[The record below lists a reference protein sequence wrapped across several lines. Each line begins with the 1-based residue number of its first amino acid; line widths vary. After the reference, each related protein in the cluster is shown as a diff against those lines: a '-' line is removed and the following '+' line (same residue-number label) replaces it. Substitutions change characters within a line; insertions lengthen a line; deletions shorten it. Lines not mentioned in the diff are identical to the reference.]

1 MSLMASWSARSGS
14 SSGTSGVS
22 SVTASKSDGAER
34 FAAEG
39 LRCAAEDGLVA
50 AAPPGRFLAGDA
62 AWFEE
67 LGDRGLLGLP
77 VGGALSS
84 TTASLAR
91 RRLLHLQ
98 RGAEGL
104 VTVVGVQERRLIR
117 IVTRGAGWPE
127 AGTDP
132 PEQTPGQGVT
142 GVGGRSAPSSG
153 QGPALGQQVADLGD
167 GLAGQNQGG
176 ERGQENEQD
185 DGSYRGEQRRQ
196 RVTHQPS
203 QESAG
208 VLQTGDVVPEDRV
221 STADLDHSGQSGQQ
235 AQAPD

>member
-1 MSLMASWSARSGS
+1 MP
-14 SSGTSGVS
+14 T
-22 SVTASKSDGAER
+22 
-34 FAAEG
+34 
-39 LRCAAEDGLVA
+39 
-50 AAPPGRFLAGDA
+50 

-104 VTVVGVQERRLIR
+104 VTVVGVQERCLIR
-117 IVTRGAGWPE
+117 IVARGAGWPE

-142 GVGGRSAPSSG
+142 GVGGCSASASG